1 MLKIYIS
8 FILIILVSVGMYIDY
23 LMRQI
28 PDKICHKGNLIVR
41 VEDKVGVYTKT
52 SFQCEISDDDGVIV
66 IWN

>member
-23 LMRQI
+23 LMKQI
-28 PDKICHKGNLIVR
+28 PDKICHEGNLIIR
-41 VEDKVGVYTKT
+41 VEDKVGIYSKT
-52 SFQCEISDDDGVIV
+52 SFKCVVSDEDGVIV